1 MKNKSLLHKKKLTNK
16 KHLSYINVNSTKS
29 KKTVLI
35 NKHNKKYIN
44 KATLNYKGGSNIR
57 ANASGAIDL
66 LNLDIILTSF
76 ETYINA
82 KDNKEDNEKNC
93 TKLFETYI
101 ANCKDKYKAEGIP
114 NNMDG
119 RNIQYNITLLCS
131 MMHILFDYKDT
142 VDIKI
147 QIKDKVVSK
156 YFNRVITCCNKF
168 NKDTKDKNDTLLKYY
183 MEDIYTDDL
192 YLFLDEYDK
201 FIEDKENKSTFFFK
215 SNLANI
221 SLLLK
226 CHYTNCFDEYY
237 KIIND
242 KKDTKE
248 NIKKGL
254 IDLLLCLI
262 KAYRSYK
269 YNDVKSLYME
279 YITFYYNTYNK
290 FFSEKST
297 MKETELTHE
306 DIQPFFPLITIKT
319 DLDLHKFRFNNYDQ
333 FIKLDLYKILYEK
346 IKKDL
351 QESGNTYFICL
362 SCSHVAEHKQA
373 RFYMT
378 KFIDGFISGEGVHND
393 NFIDTIDVVAH
404 DFYMH
409 GNIIR
414 IKTQNIEEYNKTN
427 RDIYEKI
434 YTTDTNIDKSVYKT
448 ALYIFQ
454 ILQNE
459 TLKEELLDLT
469 NQDIFVAN
477 LNYKQYNNSYGNFKK
492 FINILFPGFTDKYTI
507 SPGTESMKISNTNIL
522 EYNPKDGVF
531 TDEFIDYVEILPDGT
546 TKYKNRNTNFSLSI
560 VIKQ

>member
-114 NNMDG
+114 NNMGG

-131 MMHILFDYKDT
+131 MMRILFDYKDT
-142 VDIKI
+142 VDIQI
-147 QIKDKVVSK
+147 QGKVKSKD
-156 YFNRVITCCNKF
+156 FNRVITCCNKF

-192 YLFLDEYDK
+192 YLFLREYDK

-242 KKDTKE
+242 EKDTKE

-297 MKETELTHE
+297 MKRTELTHE
-306 DIQPFFPLITIKT
+306 DIQPFFPSIKITNAEELLNYRRDK
-319 DLDLHKFRFNNYDQ
+319 YDQ

-351 QESGNTYFICL
+351 QESGNTYFIFL

-393 NFIDTIDVVAH
+393 NFIGTIEVVAH

-414 IKTQNIEEYNKTN
+414 IKTQDIEAYNKIN
-427 RDIYEKI
+427 RYIYIKI

-459 TLKEELLDLT
+459 ILKKELLDLT
-469 NQDIFVAN
+469 NQDRFISAFQCTH
-477 LNYKQYNNSYGNFKK
+477 YDNSYGNFKK
-492 FINILFPGFTDKYTI
+492 VMNILFPGFTDKYTI
-507 SPGTESMKISNTNIL
+507 SPSGML
-522 EYNPKDGVF
+522 GDNPKDVNL
-531 TDEFIDYVEILPDGT
+531 TDEFIDDFEILPDGT
-546 TKYKNRNTNFSLSI
+546 KTYKNRSAQISI
-560 VIKQ
+560 VITKNKV

>member
-114 NNMDG
+114 NNMGG

-131 MMHILFDYKDT
+131 MMRILFDYKDT
-142 VDIKI
+142 VDIQI
-147 QIKDKVVSK
+147 QGKVKSKD
-156 YFNRVITCCNKF
+156 FNRVITCCNKF

-192 YLFLDEYDK
+192 YLFLREYDK

-242 KKDTKE
+242 EKDTKE

-290 FFSEKST
+290 FFNDKST
-297 MKETELTHE
+297 MSKELNRK
-306 DIQPFFPLITIKT
+306 ISIKPS
-319 DLDLHKFRFNNYDQ
+319 FNNTKNNNSK
-333 FIKLDLYKILYEK
+333 IKLYNQQYTYILNDLKNSNIDIDSK
-346 IKKDL
+346 SVKQVKK
-351 QESGNTYFICL
+351 FIYL

-378 KFIDGFISGEGVHND
+378 KFIDSFIGGAGVHAE
-393 NFIDTIDVVAH
+393 FIINTLDTISH
-404 DFYMH
+404 DFYFH
-409 GNIIR
+409 GNIERNNNKDIEVTR
-414 IKTQNIEEYNKTN
+414 INN
-427 RDIYEKI
+427 RKIYLKIYEKAALI
-434 YTTDTNIDKSVYKT
+434 NNAS
-448 ALYIFQ
+448 LYIDALTLFQ
-454 ILQNE
+454 LIQNE
-459 TLKEELLDLT
+459 VLKEKILDLEHEEQFINYFYNHIYNSNYENLTTLLELL
-469 NQDIFVAN
+469 
-477 LNYKQYNNSYGNFKK
+477 
-492 FINILFPGFTDKYTI
+492 FPDFNKSYTI
-507 SPGTESMKISNTNIL
+507 SSSLSDNRMKINI
-522 EYNPKDGVF
+522 
-531 TDEFIDYVEILPDGT
+531 T
-546 TKYKNRNTNFSLSI
+546 TKSI
-560 VIKQ
+560 NIFE